1 MLDIFK
7 TNKNKKKRE
16 KLVLDKDNMP
26 RHIAIIM
33 DGNGR
38 WAKQRKLPRTMGH
51 KAGVE
56 TIRRIIKETH
66 ILGIKYLTLYAF
78 STENWKRPK
87 DEVSALMKLLVEYLR
102 SELQELNENGV
113 VIKILGDINML
124 PKDAQIEVKEAI
136 ELTKNNTGVVLN
148 IAFNYGGRDEIIRA
162 VKLVSNDVKSGK
174 LNIEDID
181 EKALEKYLYTNGAP
195 DPDLIIRPSGEQR
208 ISNFLLWQCAYSEFW
223 YSDINWPDFK
233 EKDLQR
239 AIYDYQNRDRRFG
252 GIK

>member
-7 TNKNKKKRE
+7 TNKDKKKRE
-16 KLVLDKDNMP
+16 ELVLDKDNMP

-56 TIRRIIKETH
+56 TIRRVIKETH

-87 DEVSALMKLLVEYLR
+87 DEVSALMRLLVEYLR
-102 SELQELNENGV
+102 SELQELNKNSV

-124 PKDAQIEVKEAI
+124 PKDAQNEVKEAI

-174 LNIEDID
+174 LNIEDIN
-181 EKALEKYLYTNGAP
+181 EKALEKYLYTNGTP

-223 YSDINWPDFK
+223 YSNVCWPDFK
-233 EKDLQR
+233 EEHLHE
-239 AIYDYQNRDRRFG
+239 AIYDYQHRDRRYG
-252 GIK
+252 GV

>member
-7 TNKNKKKRE
+7 TNKDKKKRE
-16 KLVLDKDNMP
+16 ELVLDKDNMP

-56 TIRRIIKETH
+56 TIRRVIKETH

-102 SELQELNENGV
+102 SELQELNKNGV

-124 PKDAQIEVKEAI
+124 PKDAQSEVKEAI
-136 ELTKNNTGVVLN
+136 EITKNNTGVVLN

-174 LNIEDID
+174 LSIEDID
-181 EKALEKYLYTNGAP
+181 EKTLEKYLYTNGTP

-223 YSDINWPDFK
+223 YSNVCWPDFK
-233 EKDLQR
+233 EEHLHE
-239 AIYDYQNRDRRFG
+239 AIYDYQHRDRRYG
-252 GIK
+252 GV

>member
-7 TNKNKKKRE
+7 TNKDKKKRE
-16 KLVLDKDNMP
+16 ELVLDKDNMP

-56 TIRRIIKETH
+56 TIRRVIKETH

-102 SELQELNENGV
+102 SELQELNKNGV

-124 PKDAQIEVKEAI
+124 PKDAQSEVKEAI
-136 ELTKNNTGVVLN
+136 EITKNNTGVVLN

-174 LNIEDID
+174 LIIEDID
-181 EKALEKYLYTNGAP
+181 EKTLEKYLYTTGTP

-223 YSDINWPDFK
+223 YSNVCWPDFK
-233 EKDLQR
+233 EEHLHE
-239 AIYDYQNRDRRFG
+239 AIYDYQHRDRRYG
-252 GIK
+252 GV

>member
-7 TNKNKKKRE
+7 TNKDKNKRE
-16 KLVLDKDNMP
+16 ELVLDKDNMP

-38 WAKQRKLPRTMGH
+38 WAKRRKLPRTMGH

-56 TIRRIIKETH
+56 TIRKVIKETH

-102 SELQELNENGV
+102 SELQELNKNGV

-124 PKDAQIEVKEAI
+124 PKDAQSEVKEAMEI
-136 ELTKNNTGVVLN
+136 TKNNTGVVLN

-174 LNIEDID
+174 LIIEDID
-181 EKALEKYLYTNGAP
+181 EKTLEKYLYTNGTP

-223 YSDINWPDFK
+223 YSNVCWPDFK
-233 EKDLQR
+233 EEHLHE
-239 AIYDYQNRDRRFG
+239 AIYDYQHRDRRYG
-252 GIK
+252 GV

>member
-7 TNKNKKKRE
+7 TNKDKKKRE
-16 KLVLDKDNMP
+16 ELVLDKDNMP

-38 WAKQRKLPRTMGH
+38 WAKRRKLPRTMGH

-56 TIRRIIKETH
+56 TIRRVIKETH

-102 SELQELNENGV
+102 SELQELNKNGV

-124 PKDAQIEVKEAI
+124 PKDAQSEVKEAI
-136 ELTKNNTGVVLN
+136 EITKNNTGVVLN

-174 LNIEDID
+174 LSIEDID
-181 EKALEKYLYTNGAP
+181 EKTLEKYLYTNGTP

-223 YSDINWPDFK
+223 YSNVCWPDFK
-233 EKDLQR
+233 EEHLHE
-239 AIYDYQNRDRRFG
+239 AIYDYQHRDRRYG
-252 GIK
+252 GV

>member
-7 TNKNKKKRE
+7 TNKDKKKRE
-16 KLVLDKDNMP
+16 ELVLDKDNMP

-56 TIRRIIKETH
+56 TIRRVIKETH

-102 SELQELNENGV
+102 SELAR
-113 VIKILGDINML
+113 IK
-124 PKDAQIEVKEAI
+124 
-136 ELTKNNTGVVLN
+136 
-148 IAFNYGGRDEIIRA
+148 
-162 VKLVSNDVKSGK
+162 
-174 LNIEDID
+174 
-181 EKALEKYLYTNGAP
+181 
-195 DPDLIIRPSGEQR
+195 
-208 ISNFLLWQCAYSEFW
+208 
-223 YSDINWPDFK
+223 
-233 EKDLQR
+233 
-239 AIYDYQNRDRRFG
+239 
-252 GIK
+252 